1 MMITPNSLTRQKQV
15 AQGEKEEELEDQGE
29 EQDIIWTVVWGFHF
43 TGRAGGGV
51 GISPILSL

>member
-29 EQDIIWTVVWGFHF
+29 EQDIIWTVVWGSIPQE
-43 TGRAGGGV
+43 GRV
-51 GISPILSL
+51 ELGISLIFSR